1 MEQTFIE
8 KAKETMTRVWQEHIL
23 GNTPDVGMEA
33 APVIASNN
41 LLSGESGQ
49 TVHTVAAG
57 LHGIHNILQY
67 DQYDEKT
74 GLFYN
79 DHSVAFCFEVIPQT
93 GADEEMAKRL
103 NTLFTPLPAGFGMQW
118 TLFGTPVLDE
128 QLEAYLDQRHIAV
141 DKGLTTP
148 FFQELAQRRIDH
160 IRKEAGRPLFP
171 NDNYVV
177 KNIRLIFSITKAGKI
192 SDMRLA
198 NDMYELRETLRSSL
212 RVASLPSFAFD
223 AEALIRFLWP
233 ILNPHYMFS
242 AENLPELRYDPA
254 RSIKDQVTLFGHHVR
269 VKSSDVLFGLPPER
283 EDEEDK
289 RIAMR
294 GFSVLQYP
302 QKKELWEMANIIGSF
317 FDDGLQYPCPFII
330 SGGVYT
336 IDPTIVESKAQL
348 KSARSKQNA
357 KSKMAEYQPELE
369 SQKNDWDVVMHQLNQ
384 GGTMCELYHTL
395 ILFAPKPAMNRA
407 AQIAINIWRSE
418 RFFLAPLQSL
428 HLVALYASLPMTLTQ
443 SVRDDLE
450 KMRVIT
456 TKTTVNAVD
465 LAPIIGEWKGAG
477 DPVMMFFG
485 RRGTPTF
492 VDFYSNQQG
501 NYNVF
506 VAGVSGSGKSV
517 AMNEVVSAYRGIGA
531 RVWVIDVGRSYQN
544 LISLQKGTFIEF
556 TPESKMCINPF
567 SWVGEDNDLDFK
579 AEMRLLKPMI
589 GRMSSPNAQLNEY
602 QYSIITEAITG
613 VWNDYGQATNP
624 TLIQKYLLEKIKNE
638 SGSTERVAFELGKQ
652 LQPFTQD
659 GIYGNYFNGRANL
672 SLDDDMIG
680 LELEEL
686 KNAPE
691 LRRVILFVLTS
702 RIAHD
707 MYLFRDRKKLCL
719 VDEAWQLL
727 GADKETAEFIEE
739 GYRRA
744 RKYNGIFCVGTQG
757 IEDAYKNDASQA
769 AYNNADWKILLRQD
783 RKNLE
788 KLIEDGVVNLSPAI
802 KRMLLSLRTEKGRF
816 SEMLISSPNGDA
828 VVRHIPDPFS
838 LLMASTNAADYN
850 ECQALLKSGYST
862 MEAMQIMLSRR
873 GEETRGLNGGRRHL
887 NG

>member
-1 MEQTFIE
+1 MQRTLIE
-8 KAKETMTRVWQEHIL
+8 KAKETMAKVWDETIL
-23 GNTPDVGMEA
+23 GNTSDVGTEA
-33 APVIASNN
+33 APVATSNEI
-41 LLSGESGQ
+41 LSGNSDQ
-49 TVHTVAAG
+49 TIHAVAAG

-67 DQYDEKT
+67 DMYDEKT

-79 DHSVAFCFEVIPQT
+79 DHSVSFCFEVVPQT
-93 GADEEMAKRL
+93 GADADMAARL
-103 NTLFTPLPAGFGMQW
+103 ATLFTPIPAGYGVQW
-118 TLFGTPVLDE
+118 TLFGSPIMDE
-128 QLEAYLDQRHIAV
+128 QLQAYIDQRHIAV
-141 DKGLTTP
+141 DKGVTTP
-148 FFQELAQRRIDH
+148 FFVELAQRRIDH
-160 IRKEAGRPLFP
+160 VRKKVGIPMFQ
-171 NDNYVV
+171 NDNFMV
-177 KNIRLIFSITKAGKI
+177 KNIRLIFSITKAGNI
-192 SDMRLA
+192 SDTRLTH
-198 NDMYELRETLRSSL
+198 DMHELRDTLRSSL
-212 RVASLPSFAFD
+212 RTSSLPSFAFD
-223 AEALIRFLWP
+223 AEGLIRFLWP
-233 ILNPHYMFS
+233 ILNPHCMFS
-242 AENLPELRYDPA
+242 KDKLPELRYDPA
-254 RSIKDQVTLFGHHVR
+254 KSIKDQVSMFGQHVR
-269 VKSSDVLFGLPPER
+269 VKSSEVLFGLPPEKEGEVDTR
-283 EDEEDK
+283 V
-289 RIAMR
+289 AMR
-294 GFSVLQYP
+294 GFGVLQYP

-317 FDDGLQYPCPFII
+317 FDDGLQYPCPFIV
-330 SGGVYT
+330 SGGVFT
-336 IDPTIVESKAQL
+336 LDPTTVEGKAQL
-348 KSARSKQNA
+348 KSARSKANA

-395 ILFAPKPAMNRA
+395 ILFAPKPSMNKA
-407 AQIAINIWRSE
+407 AQVAVNVWRSE

-428 HLVALYASLPMTLTQ
+428 HLIALYASLPMTLTEA
-443 SVRDDLE
+443 VRDDLVR
-450 KMRVIT
+450 MRIMS

-544 LISLQKGTFIEF
+544 LIALQKGTFIEF

-567 SWVGEDNDLDFK
+567 SWVGEDNEQDFK
-579 AEMRLLKPMI
+579 SEMRLLKPMI
-589 GRMSSPNAQLNEY
+589 GRMASPNADLNGY
-602 QYSIITEAITG
+602 QYSLITEAITG
-613 VWNDYGQATNP
+613 VWNDYGQETNP
-624 TLIQKYLLEKIKNE
+624 TLIQDYLLGKIKNE
-638 SGSTERVAFELGKQ
+638 SGGVERVAFELGKQ
-652 LQPFTQD
+652 LQPFTKD

-672 SLDDDMIG
+672 RLDDDMVG

-691 LRRVILFVLTS
+691 LRRVVLFVLTS

-707 MYLFRDRKKLCL
+707 MYLSRDRKKLCL

-838 LLMASTNAADYN
+838 LLMASTNAADFN
-850 ECQALLKSGYST
+850 ECQALLKQGHTT
-862 MEAMQIMLSRR
+862 MQAMQIMLGRR
-873 GEETRGLNGGRRHL
+873 GEDRRSTDRRQRNG
-887 NG
+887 